1 MKKNT
6 NSIIYIALLLLLN
19 SCSKNYYDIN
29 KNPNAP
35 TEETITPA
43 LILPNALH
51 YAGVQT
57 AVRYGWLNNWM
68 GYWSVSAAFAPD
80 IEERTYNITSNFGE
94 PNWNGIYNVLF
105 DLYNTEKKSGPNDQF
120 YRAAALVLKAHLF
133 QNLVD
138 MFGNVPYSQAF
149 QSKEFPTPKYD
160 KAEDI
165 YADLQAS
172 LDTAVNIFE
181 HVEIGDAEATNDIVY
196 GGDLELWRKFA
207 NTIKLRLLLRQSE
220 VVSLPTAELAKITDH
235 GGILESE
242 ETAAANPGYAEVQDK
257 QNPYYDAFGT
267 LANGNEANNFY
278 RANNHLITI
287 LRANSDP
294 RIGYFY
300 AEALSPTNPNNVYV
314 GTVYGGNS
322 VPGASGD
329 NYSNIGPGLAKSAD
343 QPQWI
348 LTSVEALFLKAEAIA
363 RGWLPGN
370 VKTAYEEAV
379 AESFLWLNVEDAAQE
394 TTNYLKLPT
403 ADWSK
408 AGTTVDSQVKFI
420 LYQKYIAMAGLN
432 PLEAWCDYR
441 RMGVPADPGISA
453 DPARISNVLPSRLLY
468 PTTEYAANPENV
480 KAQGTINQF
489 TSKIFWDK

>member
-6 NSIIYIALLLLLN
+6 NRIIYMALLLVLG

-35 TEETITPA
+35 TEETITPE
-43 LILPNALH
+43 LILPSALH
-51 YAGVQT
+51 NTGVQT

-80 IEERTYNITSNFGE
+80 VEERTYNITSNFGE
-94 PNWNGIYNVLF
+94 FNWNGIYNVLF
-105 DLYNTEKKSGPNDQF
+105 DIYNTEKKSGPEDQF
-120 YRAAALVLKAHLF
+120 YRAAALVVKAHLF

-138 MFGNVPYSQAF
+138 IFGNVPYSEAF
-149 QSKEFPTPKYD
+149 QSKQFPTPKYD

-165 YADLQAS
+165 YAGLQDG

-181 HVEIGDAEATNDIVY
+181 HVEISDANAHADIVY
-196 GGDLELWRKFA
+196 GGDVELWRKLA
-207 NTIKLRLLLRQSE
+207 NTLKLRLLLRQSE
-220 VVSLPTAELAKITDH
+220 VVGAPTAELAKITTH
-235 GGILESE
+235 GGILESDE
-242 ETAAANPGYAEVQDK
+242 SAAADPGYAGVQDK
-257 QNPYYDAFGT
+257 QNPYYDAFGS

-294 RIGYFY
+294 RIAYFY
-300 AEALSPTNPNNVYV
+300 AEALSPLNPANPYV
-314 GTVYGGNS
+314 GTVYGANS

-329 NYSNIGPGLAKSAD
+329 NYSNIGPGLAKAAT

-348 LTSVEALFLKAEAIA
+348 LTSVESLFFKAEAIA

-370 VKTAYEEAV
+370 AKTAYEEAV
-379 AESFLWLNVEDAAQE
+379 AESFLWLGVANRAQAVTE
-394 TTNYLKLPT
+394 YLKQPT
-403 ADWSK
+403 ADWAN
-408 AGTTVDSQVKFI
+408 AGTTITSQVNFI
-420 LYQKYIAMAGLN
+420 VYQKYIAMAGLN

-441 RMGVPADPGISA
+441 RLGIPADPGISA
-453 DPARISNVLPSRLLY
+453 DPARVSNVLPSRLLY